1 MPERAYV
8 ALGDSFTAGT
18 GCLPG
23 ESWADLLA
31 EAIGCGDPATRRAY
45 VNLAFDGA
53 TTVDVLAALD
63 RAVLLRPDLVTV
75 VCGANDVLGSTRPD
89 LDGLAVRLEAVFA
102 GLAALRPRPLVLTA
116 TYPTAWGFIGL
127 GPRTSARVSSGI
139 EFVNDAIRRL
149 AAEHGAH
156 LVEVSGHPGLNDS
169 RNFAADGLHPSPL
182 GHRRAARGFAA
193 ELRAAGF
200 AIETEDEIAWSK

>member
-1 MPERAYV
+1 MEASVRGKLDTVRIPIGTEIDRANVEARFHEAHERAYT
-8 ALGDSFTAGT
+8 F
-18 GCLPG
+18 
-23 ESWADLLA
+23 
-31 EAIGCGDPATRRAY
+31 R
-45 VNLAFDGA
+45 
-53 TTVDVLAALD
+53 LD
-63 RAVLLRPDLVTV
+63 T
-75 VCGANDVLGSTRPD
+75 
-89 LDGLAVRLEAVFA
+89 
-102 GLAALRPRPLVLTA
+102 
-116 TYPTAWGFIGL
+116 
-127 GPRTSARVSSGI
+127 GI